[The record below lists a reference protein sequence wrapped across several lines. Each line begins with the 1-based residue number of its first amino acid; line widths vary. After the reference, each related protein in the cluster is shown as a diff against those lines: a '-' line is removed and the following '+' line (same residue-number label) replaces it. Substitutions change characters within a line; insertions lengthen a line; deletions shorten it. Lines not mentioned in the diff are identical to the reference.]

1 MHHQPDLLNVRV
13 SRRTRE
19 AEDIDSFELVAADG
33 AALPAFSAGAHVD
46 VVLGPALV
54 RQYSL
59 CNAPTETHRYLI
71 AVMKAPASR
80 GGSQAV
86 HAHMHTG
93 QTLRISA
100 PRNHFALAP
109 AARQHLL
116 LAGGIG
122 ITPILCMAEQLAAA
136 AVPFEM
142 HYCTRSRART
152 AFENRIAQAG
162 FAAQVHFHF
171 DDGPPAQK
179 LDLQPLLARPQQ
191 GLHLYV
197 CGPQGFM
204 EAALSA
210 ARAAGWP
217 PSQIHHEFFGAA
229 PVAPAA
235 LSSSGSFELVLSR
248 SGRVLTVPQ
257 EQTVVQALAQA
268 GIAVPVSCG
277 QGVCGT
283 CLTGVLDGV
292 PEHRDMFLTPA
303 EQDRNDRFLPCC
315 SRAKSARL
323 VLDL

>member
-59 CNAPTETHRYLI
+59 CNAPSETHRYLI
-71 AVMKAPASR
+71 AVMRAPASR
-80 GGSQAV
+80 GGSQA
-86 HAHMHTG
+86 MHERIREG
-93 QTLRISA
+93 QQLRISP

-109 AARQHLL
+109 AAKAHLL

-136 AVPFEM
+136 ALPFEM
-142 HYCTRSRART
+142 HYGTRSRART
-152 AFENRIAQAG
+152 AFESHIAQAG

-171 DDGPPAQK
+171 DDGPPGQK
-179 LDLQPLLARPQQ
+179 LDLQTLLARPQE
-191 GLHLYV
+191 GLHLSV

-204 EAALSA
+204 EAALA
-210 ARAAGWP
+210 TARAAGWP
-217 PSQIHHEFFGAA
+217 PSQIHYEFFGAA
-229 PVAPAA
+229 PVASATGA
-235 LSSSGSFELVLSR
+235 SFDVVLSR
-248 SGRVLTVPQ
+248 CGRVVTVPQ

-268 GIAVPVSCG
+268 GIAVPVSCE

-283 CLTGVLDGV
+283 CLTRVLDGV
-292 PEHRDMFLTPA
+292 PDHRDMFLTPD
-303 EQDRNDRFLPCC
+303 EQARNDHFLPCC